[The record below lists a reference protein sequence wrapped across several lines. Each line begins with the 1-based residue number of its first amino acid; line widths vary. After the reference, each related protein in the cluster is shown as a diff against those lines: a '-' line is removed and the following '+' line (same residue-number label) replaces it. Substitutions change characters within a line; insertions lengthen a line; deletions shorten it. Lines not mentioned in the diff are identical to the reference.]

1 MPLVRIA
8 VRQGKTAAYRR
19 AVADAVHEGMVE
31 AIKVPKED
39 RFQIVTEHDADGLI
53 VDRTFL
59 GVDRSDDAVI
69 VQISLRRGRPVELK
83 QALYR
88 RIVEKLADGPGVR
101 PEDVLIVLSEND
113 LADWSFGNGEAH
125 YVLNPPVPAPVAA

>member
-8 VRQGKTAAYRR
+8 LRSGKSAAYRR
-19 AVADAVHEGMVE
+19 AVADAVHEGMVD

-39 RFQIVTEHDADGLI
+39 RFQVVTEHDADGLI

-59 GVDRSDDAVI
+59 GVERSDDAVI

-83 QALYR
+83 QALYK

-125 YVLNPPVPAPVAA
+125 YVLNPPPVIPAAA